1 MQTFVTV
8 REEEVVK
15 QSECKLTFL
24 QKKGEVVTEGECVW
38 CVFHSYFVGRLGL
51 FLRSK
56 KISELR
62 LLNIRKLMT
71 PEPTPSVDYDRVM

>member
-38 CVFHSYFVGRLGL
+38 CVFHSYFVQTGTEQSCWYITSYIY
-51 FLRSK
+51 FMS
-56 KISELR
+56 
-62 LLNIRKLMT
+62 
-71 PEPTPSVDYDRVM
+71 